1 MLSCQ
6 GIDGNTLT
14 PAADG
19 ELPPGCVWFDLKD
32 PSEDETR
39 RVERATALELPSQ
52 EQIRAVEMSSRVRF
66 EDGALYLNVPY
77 FAHDGDQPPTPV
89 GLIVTPKTLVSI
101 RYAESAAFGI
111 AAAALH
117 AAKERSGASAFTA
130 LVGAIVGQIADHM
143 EAITAKTG
151 ALSLR
156 ILGDQ
161 KHTTKMLRATLS
173 EVGYLESHLTRT
185 RLTMTGLLRIIV
197 FTHESAPEWIAKP
210 EAARLKLAH
219 KDLDVLCELDAQL
232 TDKLQFLLDAVLG
245 FISIDQNDVMK
256 IFTVAS
262 VASIPPII
270 LVGIW
275 GMNFVNMPELKWPH
289 GYPMALTA
297 IALSV
302 IIPVLW
308 FKRRGWL

>member
-6 GIDGNTLT
+6 GIDGKTLT
-14 PAADG
+14 PTADTDLAAG
-19 ELPPGCVWFDLKD
+19 SVWFDLQNA
-32 PSEDETR
+32 SADEVR
-39 RVERATALELPSQ
+39 LVERATGLALPSQ
-52 EQIRAVEMSSRVRF
+52 EQIRAVEMSSRVRC
-66 EDGALYLNVPY
+66 DDNALYLNVPY
-77 FAHDGDQPPTPV
+77 FTHDEDQPPTPF
-89 GLIVTPKTLVSI
+89 GLIVTPKFLVSI
-101 RYAESAAFGI
+101 RYADSPAFGI
-111 AAAALH
+111 AAEALH
-117 AAKERSGASAFTA
+117 AAKERSGASAFTG
-130 LVGAIVGQIADHM
+130 LVGAIVGQIADRM

-156 ILGDQ
+156 ILGEQ
-161 KHTTKMLRATLS
+161 KHTTSMLRATLS
-173 EVGYLESHLTRT
+173 EVGRLESHLTRT

-197 FTHESAPEWIAKP
+197 FTHESAPEWIGKAD
-210 EAARLKLAH
+210 AARLKLAH
-219 KDLDVLCELDAQL
+219 KDLDVLCELDGQL

-275 GMNFVNMPELKWPH
+275 GMNFVRMPELKWPY